1 MFPLSTVLFPG
12 VELPL
17 HVFEERYR
25 QLVADVLATTRE
37 FGTVLITAGSEVGGG
52 DRRSDVGTLVTIDM
66 AAPFDDGRWLLATR
80 GIERIRVIEWLED
93 DPYPRARGERYPS
106 EELLDR
112 TEILGQAAA
121 AVRRLSMLLS
131 ELDRGPCTSLEL
143 GLGDDPTDAAWMA
156 CALAPITQHDSQSLL
171 EETDPS
177 SRLEALLALA
187 CHRIR
192 DIEDLLAN
200 PAG

>member
-93 DPYPRARGERYPS
+93 DPYPRARVERYPS

-121 AVRRLSMLLS
+121 AVRRLRMLLS

>member
-1 MFPLSTVLFPG
+1 
-12 VELPL
+12 
-17 HVFEERYR
+17 
-25 QLVADVLATTRE
+25 
-37 FGTVLITAGSEVGGG
+37 
-52 DRRSDVGTLVTIDM
+52 
-66 AAPFDDGRWLLATR
+66 
-80 GIERIRVIEWLED
+80 
-93 DPYPRARGERYPS
+93 
-106 EELLDR
+106 
-112 TEILGQAAA
+112 
-121 AVRRLSMLLS
+121 
-131 ELDRGPCTSLEL
+131 
-143 GLGDDPTDAAWMA
+143 MA

>member
-52 DRRSDVGTLVTIDM
+52 DRRSDVGTLVTIAM

-93 DPYPRARGERYPS
+93 DPYPRARVERYPS

-121 AVRRLSMLLS
+121 AVRRLRMLLS

>member
-93 DPYPRARGERYPS
+93 DPYPRARVERYPS

-121 AVRRLSMLLS
+121 AVRRLRM
-131 ELDRGPCTSLEL
+131 
-143 GLGDDPTDAAWMA
+143 
-156 CALAPITQHDSQSLL
+156 
-171 EETDPS
+171 
-177 SRLEALLALA
+177 
-187 CHRIR
+187 
-192 DIEDLLAN
+192 
-200 PAG
+200 

>member
-93 DPYPRARGERYPS
+93 DPYPRARVERYPS

-121 AVRRLSMLLS
+121 AVRRLRMLLS

-187 CHRIR
+187 CHLIR

>member
-66 AAPFDDGRWLLATR
+66 AAPFDDGRGLLATR

-93 DPYPRARGERYPS
+93 DPYPRARVERYPS

-121 AVRRLSMLLS
+121 AVRRLRMLLS

>member
-93 DPYPRARGERYPS
+93 DPYPRARVERYPS

-121 AVRRLSMLLS
+121 AVRRLRMLLS

-156 CALAPITQHDSQSLL
+156 CALAPLTQHDSQSQL

>member
-93 DPYPRARGERYPS
+93 DPYPRARVERYPS

-121 AVRRLSMLLS
+121 AVRRLRMLLS

-156 CALAPITQHDSQSLL
+156 WALAPITQHDSQSLL

>member
-93 DPYPRARGERYPS
+93 DPYPRARVERYPS

-121 AVRRLSMLLS
+121 AVRRLRMLLS

-177 SRLEALLALA
+177 SRLEALLARA

>member
-37 FGTVLITAGSEVGGG
+37 FGTVMITAGSEVGGG

-93 DPYPRARGERYPS
+93 DPYPRARVERYPS

-121 AVRRLSMLLS
+121 AVRRLRMLLS